1 MGVDYQTVGNLY
13 WSLLWYLQ
21 EVAVHHLVGAYIYH
35 LEYGF
40 ALLVGIRNERIA
52 YHVEA
57 VYLYIQHI
65 FHLVVVD
72 NIEV

>member
-1 MGVDYQTVGNLY
+1 M
-13 WSLLWYLQ
+13 
-21 EVAVHHLVGAYIYH
+21 GAYVYH

-40 ALLVGIRNERIA
+40 ALLVGVRNKRIA
-52 YHVEA
+52 YHIEA